1 MRKITCTCD
10 RCEKPIE
17 GGIVYR
23 LTCYAE
29 KVDPEMSESA
39 EMSREIWEQNSI
51 RNKKRRGKKLE
62 KWEEEYY
69 NENKDRIDF
78 KKTYSAEEKAVLD
91 RFTKWLQGGD

>member
-17 GGIVYR
+17 GGVVYR

-39 EMSREIWEQNSI
+39 EMSREIWVQNSMQNMVL
-51 RNKKRRGKKLE
+51 RQESKRDLCKTC
-62 KWEEEYY
+62 
-69 NENKDRIDF
+69 KDYLTEGIF
-78 KKTYSAEEKAVLD
+78 IV
-91 RFTKWLQGGD
+91 